1 MNGAFEVGAVALRAQ
16 QRALEV
22 HANNIANVNTPAF
35 KRTEAHF
42 AEVLARSADG
52 TEGQGVGAGMGTDAA
67 AALSGSAGVRM
78 VPQTMIFA
86 QGTLK
91 PSGNALDLAI
101 DGRGFVELAG
111 LGGETLFWRG
121 GRLRVNEDG
130 LLATSAGIPLQA
142 GIAVP
147 DDATELSITQDG
159 LVSVRNADDEITE
172 IGQVSLVR
180 PELESA
186 LERLDDG
193 LYRPTEGARL
203 IDARPGEDGAGRIV
217 QGSVEQSTVELSAEM
232 VEMLMVQR
240 AFAAD
245 AQILQAA
252 DQLAA
257 ITNTLRR

>member
-1 MNGAFEVGAVALRAQ
+1 MNGAFEVGAAALRAQ

-35 KRTEAHF
+35 KRTEARF

-52 TEGQGVGAGMGTDAA
+52 TEGGTNGTAQIA
-67 AALSGSAGVRM
+67 GSAGVRM
-78 VPQTMIFA
+78 VPQAMIFA

-111 LGGETLFWRG
+111 PGGETLFWRG

-142 GIAVP
+142 AITVP

-159 LVSVRNADDEITE
+159 VVSVRNADDEITE
-172 IGQVSLVR
+172 IGQVSLIR

-193 LYRPTEGARL
+193 LYRTTEDARL

>member
-1 MNGAFEVGAVALRAQ
+1 MNGAFEVGAAALQAQ

-22 HANNIANVNTPAF
+22 HANNIANVNTPSF
-35 KRTEAHF
+35 KRTEARF
-42 AEVLARSADG
+42 AEVLARSA
-52 TEGQGVGAGMGTDAA
+52 EGVEANAPKSP
-67 AALSGSAGVRM
+67 ALTSLGGVRM
-78 VPQTMIFA
+78 VPGEMLFA

-111 LGGETLFWRG
+111 PGGETLYWRG

-130 LLATSAGIPLQA
+130 LLATLAGIPLQA
-142 GIAVP
+142 GLVVPTDAEELTIA
-147 DDATELSITQDG
+147 QDG
-159 LVSVRNADDEITE
+159 VVSVRTATDESIE
-172 IGQVSLVR
+172 IGQISLVR

-186 LERLDDG
+186 FERLDGG
-193 LYRPTEGARL
+193 LYRASEDARL

-245 AQILQAA
+245 AQIVQAA
-252 DQLAA
+252 DQLAS